1 MSKSTIIT
9 SEMYLRDVMSD
20 ISLRYADSPMH
31 RIFFDI
37 TDADVDTLAQ
47 TYADRV
53 YRARRKAAPDQFH
66 WYHVLL
72 QFGED
77 VFLFA
82 LGDGREWAE
91 IFAPTETQ
99 AVALHNEITAK
110 LRASRPSAAPSF
122 YMLRYE
128 DEFVAERVEQ
138 VLDDPGDEFLQLCY
152 GADIDLWLNQFTER
166 TGARPGGL
174 TILEGPPG
182 TGKTSLVSIMM
193 RRLVKTH
200 VFYVLQA
207 AQDNTLSAPELVP
220 FWKKQNRRHPDR
232 IKVLVIEDAERLLWP
247 RSGDNREAVS
257 SVLNIADGLVGRM
270 LRLHIM
276 CSVNARL
283 DDLDPAIT
291 RPGRLMNQ
299 RTFRRLPRQ
308 TARRLADL
316 RDLPF
321 RPDDDRHEYALAE
334 VLNPGTASPAGKP
347 RIGFGQ

>member
-1 MSKSTIIT
+1 MSISKTIT
-9 SEMYLRDVMSD
+9 SEMYLCDPMSD
-20 ISLRYADSPMH
+20 VALRYGDSPLH
-31 RIFFDI
+31 RIGFDI
-37 TDADVDTLAQ
+37 TDADVDLLAK
-47 TYADRV
+47 TYHDRIF
-53 YRARRKAAPDQFH
+53 RARRRAATDQFH
-66 WYHVLL
+66 WYHLLL

-77 VFLFA
+77 VFLIA
-82 LGDGREWAE
+82 YGDGREWAE
-91 IFAPTETQ
+91 ILARTEEQ
-99 AVALHNEITAK
+99 AVAVHREIMAK
-110 LRASRPSAAPSF
+110 FEALRPPTAPSF

-128 DEFVAERVEQ
+128 GEFFAERVEQ
-138 VLDDPGDEFLQLCY
+138 VLDDPGAEFLQLCY
-152 GADIDLWLNQFTER
+152 GADIELWVEQFSQR
-166 TGARPGGL
+166 TGARSGGL

-207 AQDNTLSAPELVP
+207 SQDHALSAPELVP
-220 FWKKQNRRHPDR
+220 FWKKQNKRHPDR

-247 RSGDNREAVS
+247 RGGDNRAAVS
-257 SVLNIADGLVGRM
+257 AVLNIADGLVGRM

-299 RTFRRLPRQ
+299 RTFGRLPRQ

-316 RDLPF
+316 RELPF
-321 RPDDDRHEYALAE
+321 QPEENRHEFALAE
-334 VLNPGTASPAGKP
+334 VLNPSTKSPAAKP
-347 RIGFGQ
+347 RIGFGK